1 MASKISKKQTL
12 SVKGVL
18 SVEDDVPMFEFE
30 EMESVAL
37 IDLIRS
43 FDGQEVSLSVSYV
56 EEL

>member
-18 SVEDDVPMFEFE
+18 SIEDNIPMFEFE
-30 EMESVAL
+30 EMEPVAL
-37 IDLIRS
+37 IDLIKS

>member
-18 SVEDDVPMFEFE
+18 SVENDIPMFEFE
-30 EMESVAL
+30 EMEPVAL

>member
-12 SVKGVL
+12 SVKGIL
-18 SVEDDVPMFEFE
+18 SVENDIPMFEFE
-30 EMESVAL
+30 EMEPVAL
-37 IDLIRS
+37 IDLLRS

>member
-12 SVKGVL
+12 SVKGIL
-18 SVEDDVPMFEFE
+18 SVENDIPMFEFE
-30 EMESVAL
+30 EMEPVAL